1 MNQYV
6 IEGFHIFMGNT
17 GGIVAAIVGVVLA
30 GLTVVTAVN
39 VSQDARGDAS
49 EVSDEDLI
57 DYDRPALNG

>member
-1 MNQYV
+1 
-6 IEGFHIFMGNT
+6 MGNT

-49 EVSDEDLI
+49 EVSDADLI